1 MMRAQFWNRIHYD
14 HSTNSWHLNLAPS
27 VKRARRM
34 QVPFG
39 FWFFGTDASGAI
51 EFTRTL
57 FLTTFTLPTN
67 GKEFTVPVELSISGS
82 GILDNGEVFGFG
94 GGKRGKITFDYV
106 DGFYLP
112 GNFVPAP
119 EPGTIV
125 LMGSGLIGVA
135 ALARKRLNL

>member
-1 MMRAQFWNRIHYD
+1 MMRAQFWNRIHND

-51 EFTRTL
+51 EFARTL

-67 GKEFTVPVELSISGS
+67 GKEFTVPVELRES
-82 GILDNGEVFGFG
+82 
-94 GGKRGKITFDYV
+94 
-106 DGFYLP
+106 
-112 GNFVPAP
+112 
-119 EPGTIV
+119 
-125 LMGSGLIGVA
+125 
-135 ALARKRLNL
+135 ALAKLHTVGTTTTLQPRVVQHALGLGCVL